1 MVKIKSEYLKKSV
14 KNIKTATMVIGS
26 AFMMSGLMSS
36 CGDNT
41 EYATVEVLNPTQGIV
56 TEVKE
61 MQKDKFKI
69 TSETV
74 VDTKEDSRIIAEY
87 MDGARDTFT
96 LEEAR
101 VADAANPVR
110 RSSMNGIL
118 MGGMMGYMMGKS
130 MSTPVSKSA
139 YANNSAYA
147 KSNTS
152 TSNLKSSA
160 TRTSVSKPKSGFGSS
175 KSSRSYGG

>member
-1 MVKIKSEYLKKSV
+1 MVKIKSQYLKKSV
-14 KNIKTATMVIGS
+14 KNLKTATMVIGS
-26 AFMMSGLMSS
+26 AFIMSGLMSS
-36 CGDNT
+36 CGNNT
-41 EYATVEVLNPTQGIV
+41 EYATVEVLDPTQGVI

-61 MQKDKFKI
+61 MQRDLFKI
-69 TSETV
+69 TDEKV
-74 VDTKEDSRIIAEY
+74 VATKDDSRIIAEY
-87 MDGARDTFT
+87 MDGQRDTFT
-96 LEEAR
+96 LAEAQLR
-101 VADAANPVR
+101 DAENPRR

-139 YANNSAYA
+139 YASNSAYS

-152 TSNLKSSA
+152 TSNLRSSA
-160 TRTSVSKPKSGFGSS
+160 TRTKVSKPKSGFGSS

>member
-1 MVKIKSEYLKKSV
+1 MVKIKSQYLKKSV
-14 KNIKTATMVIGS
+14 KNLKTATMVIGS
-26 AFMMSGLMSS
+26 AFIMSGLMSS

-41 EYATVEVLNPTQGIV
+41 EYVTEEVLSPTQGIV

-69 TSETV
+69 TDETV
-74 VDTKEDSRIIAEY
+74 VDTKADSRIIAEY

-96 LEEAR
+96 LEEAKL
-101 VADAANPVR
+101 VNADNPVR
-110 RSSMNGIL
+110 YSSMNGIL

-139 YANNSAYA
+139 YANNSAYS
-147 KSNTS
+147 KSNSS

-160 TRTSVSKPKSGFGSS
+160 KRSTVKKPKSGFGSS

>member
-1 MVKIKSEYLKKSV
+1 MVKIKSQILKKSV
-14 KNIKTATMVIGS
+14 KNLKIATMVIGS
-26 AFMMSGLMSS
+26 AFIMTGLVSS

-41 EYATVEVLNPTQGIV
+41 EYATVEVLDPTQGVI

-61 MQKDKFKI
+61 MQKDLFKI
-69 TSETV
+69 TDEKV
-74 VDTKEDSRIIAEY
+74 VATKDDSRIIAEY
-87 MDGARDTFT
+87 LDGQRDTFT
-96 LEEAR
+96 LAEAQL
-101 VADAANPVR
+101 VDAENPTR
-110 RSSMNGIL
+110 RSSMSGVL

-139 YANNSAYA
+139 YASNSAYA

-152 TSNLKSSA
+152 TTSLKSSA
-160 TRTSVSKPKSGFGSS
+160 KRTTVSKPKSGFGSS

>member
-1 MVKIKSEYLKKSV
+1 MVKIKSQYLKKSV
-14 KNIKTATMVIGS
+14 KNLKTATMVIGS
-26 AFMMSGLMSS
+26 AFIMTGLISS

-41 EYATVEVLNPTQGIV
+41 EYVTEEVLSPTQGII

-61 MQKDKFKI
+61 MQKDLFKI
-69 TSETV
+69 TDETV
-74 VDTKEDSRIIAEY
+74 VATKDDSRIIAEY
-87 MDGARDTFT
+87 LDGQRDTFT
-96 LEEAR
+96 LAEAQL
-101 VADAANPVR
+101 VDAENPTR
-110 RSSMNGIL
+110 RSSMSGVL

-139 YANNSAYA
+139 YANNSAYS
-147 KSNTS
+147 KSNSS

-160 TRTSVSKPKSGFGSS
+160 KRSTVRKPKSGFGSS